1 MAEKLIEETLN
12 AILIIANYEVTLDS
26 NQRKA
31 AEYFLLDL
39 FSRKDVNI
47 LVIVHE
53 LLKLASTN
61 TYIGDFNDIYQ
72 KFSIILRDNSIS
84 ENIQFTSLS
93 LLDSAITLEKWE
105 YLNTDQKQYFKKG
118 IMELAL
124 SGYND
129 LNKQPLISYPVAVR
143 RLSCILSK
151 IAIAEWPD
159 NWPDFLTEICACRF
173 LILQELLHKLHTPE
187 FKINLK
193 YKILIIS
200 KLILGIVK
208 EMAETITS
216 TTISLQSKRRATVTS
231 GICCN
236 GNIILEILSDTLQA
250 ALLGDNYLLDH
261 NTKQIGGSP
270 LIAKNCDFSLTQLAL
285 ECLKHIISMTDIK
298 ALLEFK
304 LDDLLLELFKKW
316 RDELE
321 EEIIDLFSYIIYNIS
336 KQKHKRTIISMLK
349 YEDTN
354 RLIMGIIYLVKN
366 VVLTPDIMT
375 SIPNYETYEKH
386 LAIVN
391 LFKITVEKCIS
402 AISQIPDNMYADNT
416 NSKFDTIVC
425 IWRTCILLSIHPSL
439 NISNI
444 GLLTV
449 SIFLKYYTINKFNDL
464 EATKFYKYFNELHAE
479 VLFVDRLF
487 VILFI
492 RALRVGDPAVKYK
505 SEHWTTWN
513 RLLSTI
519 TLTTISPL
527 YMNVDFENKCLE
539 NKILPLIQHVSEYI
553 QLTDEYNIGGCED
566 KTGII
571 FSTFSNTYSK
581 IRSQVQNILNML
593 VDWDEGRLLSV
604 TFETFIRLA
613 TMILSNNSFNLVC
626 NPHTSQFNK
635 NPNNLSDLIK
645 DDKVHYDCPK
655 WVILDSF
662 FFIVETLTQRIYK
675 NAAIDPL
682 KTVCISLEHR
692 VPSYYDINMDAV
704 KRKESRWIQLLHQL
718 LNGFLQLSLNTL
730 CGIYLEYCKISLIQ
744 QTFFTIPWFDS
755 LSDKNSVVTPNGFL
769 KMLFLHLSSTK
780 FCAQSKNNHFQ
791 MNYTTLKKHAVT
803 TLTKIMLN
811 SQIFDAYTNEIIQTV
826 KNCLLDS
833 GITYEEKSIFIA
845 SLSAAVCSTKNYKII
860 SELTSAFIQQEIN
873 FLLNPFFKHCSKIEF
888 AYFLFG
894 PILKYIN
901 IIINDKN
908 NQTRKFQESSG
919 KIFNNLNGLRNSL
932 NIILT
937 VLSHIQTP
945 DNFDIAKNGG
955 FLIDL
960 NETLGNLPIESI
972 YSEKYGNFNKDL
984 DTSSSTKFQ
993 LFHPLEPIVAQIFE
1007 NLFILCKNFFDILK
1021 IGEEDEIYEY
1031 FYPFVNICDSEWNY
1045 LTSNKDI
1052 DYKTLQNCFSKQ
1064 SMFDI
1069 CYEQVNEARHLLFA
1083 IRRLLIKTISS
1094 IITLGTNKKLKI
1106 SEMINELSCVENEA
1120 FNSKIISE
1128 LSFTGFYF
1136 YPNITSL
1143 LSNSLI
1149 EPIERLPIYVILS
1162 LVKLG
1167 WTPILSPNNIP
1178 KKFSSRILQFLTEV
1192 FAIRFIPA
1200 MLKKFE
1206 VEWNNIEY
1214 SHAYIILQTNSLLKD
1229 HPQESLEVINQ
1240 MLQKEKPLLNTPL
1253 ELFFGKNNLYIEDSN
1268 INNVVYMI
1276 HYHQLN
1282 LTIKAILQ
1290 IIEQFLTK
1298 KSVHNINLSS
1308 EQKDC
1313 LINSLNSDIIDN
1325 NNYTDVEMDEKLV
1338 TIDSAKRIQFMET
1351 SEIKCEQGDIS
1362 KLVLQNETIV
1372 LACLNTIVKT
1382 IHYPEASLIEYSF
1395 KILNKYVRQFNAQ
1408 YINLKNGSNIL
1419 SKSEFHLSFIKQL
1432 LLNILQIGL
1441 QPFSFD
1447 PLNMTSNLLHPDTCS
1462 IYTPLKSHME
1472 NRHFILLRNAISE
1485 LIKCI
1490 IRSTPICNDYIIKE
1504 RIILKDQEGKNEDC
1518 NSSIISIPKV
1528 VLSKGVESLD
1538 LLISSAKLFTVQ
1550 ETANLVQSV
1559 LLEFIVDIPNNNSV
1573 LNALVYELICK
1584 QHKLII
1590 TKSSPNYLTIN
1601 IPPLNFLNG
1610 NYLNSNYI
1618 EKIGN
1623 DKLII

>member
-12 AILIIANYEVTLDS
+12 AILIIANYEVTLNS

-31 AEYFLLDL
+31 AEHFLLDL

-47 LVIVHE
+47 LAIVHE

-61 TYIGDFNDIYQ
+61 TYIGDFNDIYRR
-72 KFSIILRDNSIS
+72 FSIILKDNSIGES
-84 ENIQFTSLS
+84 IQFISLS

-118 IMELAL
+118 IIELAL

-129 LNKQPLISYPVAVR
+129 LNKQPLISYSVAVR

-159 NWPDFLTEICACRF
+159 NWPDFLTEICACRTF
-173 LILQELLHKLHTPE
+173 ILQELLHRLHTLE

-193 YKILIIS
+193 YKVSIIS

-208 EMAETITS
+208 EIAETITS
-216 TTISLQSKRRATVTS
+216 TTISLQSKRRATVIS

-236 GNIILEILSDTLQA
+236 GNTILEILSDTLQA
-250 ALLGDNYLLDH
+250 ALLGDDCLLDD
-261 NTKQIGGSP
+261 NTKQIDGSL

-304 LDDLLLELFKKW
+304 LDHLLLELFKKW
-316 RDELE
+316 RDKLE
-321 EEIIDLFSYIIYNIS
+321 EEIIDLFSCIIYNIS
-336 KQKHKRTIISMLK
+336 KQKHKRTIISTLE

-354 RLIMGIIYLVKN
+354 RLIMGIVYLVNN
-366 VVLTPDIMT
+366 VVLIPDI

-391 LFKITVEKCIS
+391 LFKITIEKCIGT
-402 AISQIPDNMYADNT
+402 ISQIPDNMYADNT
-416 NSKFDTIVC
+416 NSKFNTIIC

-449 SIFLKYYTINKFNDL
+449 TIFLKHYIINKFSDL
-464 EATKFYKYFNELHAE
+464 EATKFYKYFDELHVE

-492 RALRVGDPAVKYK
+492 RALRIGDPAIKYK

-513 RLLSTI
+513 KLLSTI

-539 NKILPLIQHVSEYI
+539 NKILPLIQHISKYI
-553 QLTDEYNIGGCED
+553 QLTDEYNIGGYED
-566 KTGII
+566 KTGIN

-581 IRSQVQNILNML
+581 IRSQVQNILNIL

-626 NPHTSQFNK
+626 NPHTFQFNK
-635 NPNNLSDLIK
+635 NPNNLSDLVK
-645 DDKVHYDCPK
+645 DDKIHYDCPK
-655 WVILDSF
+655 WVILDSL

-675 NAAIDPL
+675 NTAINPL
-682 KTVCISLEHR
+682 KTVCTSLEHR
-692 VPSYYDINMDAV
+692 VSSYYDVNMDTV

-718 LNGFLQLSLNTL
+718 LNGFLQLPLDTL
-730 CGIYLEYCKISLIQ
+730 CGIYLEYRKISLIQ

-780 FCAQSKNNHFQ
+780 FCTESKNNHFQ
-791 MNYTTLKKHAVT
+791 MNHTTLKKHTVT

-811 SQIFDAYTNEIIQTV
+811 SQIFDPYINEIIQTV

-860 SELTSAFIQQEIN
+860 SELISAFIQQEIN
-873 FLLNPFFKHCSKIEF
+873 FLLNPFFKHCSKTEF

-901 IIINDKN
+901 TIINDKN
-908 NQTRKFQESSG
+908 NQTREFQESSD
-919 KIFNNLNGLRNSL
+919 KIFNNLNELRNSL

-955 FLIDL
+955 FLIDI

-972 YSEKYGNFNKDL
+972 YSKKYRNFNKDL
-984 DTSSSTKFQ
+984 DTSSTKFQ
-993 LFHPLEPIVAQIFE
+993 LFHPLEPIMAQIFE
-1007 NLFILCKNFFDILK
+1007 NLFILCKNLFDILK

-1031 FYPFVNICDSEWNY
+1031 FYLFVNMCDSEWNY
-1045 LTSNKDI
+1045 LTLNKDI
-1052 DYKTLQNCFSKQ
+1052 NYKTLQNCFSRQ
-1064 SMFDI
+1064 FMSDI
-1069 CYEQVNEARHLLFA
+1069 CYEEVNEVRHLLFT
-1083 IRRLLIKTISS
+1083 IRKLLIKTISS
-1094 IITLGTNKKLKI
+1094 IITLGTNKKIKI
-1106 SEMINELSCVENEA
+1106 SEMANEPPCVENEA
-1120 FNSKIISE
+1120 FNSNITSE

-1149 EPIERLPIYVILS
+1149 EPIEQLPIYVILS

-1192 FAIRFIPA
+1192 FAVRFIPT

-1229 HPQESLEVINQ
+1229 NPQESLKVINQ
-1240 MLQKEKPLLNTPL
+1240 MVQKEKPLLNTPL
-1253 ELFFGKNNLYIEDSN
+1253 ELFFGRNNLYIEDSN

-1290 IIEQFLTK
+1290 IVEQFLTT
-1298 KSVHNINLSS
+1298 KSVHNLNLSF
-1308 EQKDC
+1308 EQKDY
-1313 LINSLNSDIIDN
+1313 LINPLHSDVID
-1325 NNYTDVEMDEKLV
+1325 NNYTDVEMDEKLM
-1338 TIDSAKRIQFMET
+1338 TMDSTKRIQFMET
-1351 SEIKCEQGDIS
+1351 PEIKCEQGDIS
-1362 KLVLQNETIV
+1362 KIVFQDETIV
-1372 LACLNTIVKT
+1372 LACLNTILKT

-1408 YINLKNGSNIL
+1408 YINLKSGSNIL
-1419 SKSEFHLSFIKQL
+1419 SKFEFHLTYIKQL
-1432 LLNILQIGL
+1432 LLSLLQIGL

-1447 PLNMTSNLLHPDTCS
+1447 PLNMTSNLLQPE
-1462 IYTPLKSHME
+1462 IYIHTPLKSHME
-1472 NRHFILLRNAISE
+1472 NRHFILLRSAISE

-1504 RIILKDQEGKNEDC
+1504 RIILKDQEGKSEDY
-1518 NSSIISIPKV
+1518 NSSIISIPEV
-1528 VLSKGVESLD
+1528 VLSKGVESLN
-1538 LLISSAKLFTVQ
+1538 LLISSANLFTVQ

-1559 LLEFIVDIPNNNSV
+1559 LLEFILDTPNNNSV
-1573 LNALVYELICK
+1573 LNTLIYELICK
-1584 QHKLII
+1584 QHKLIM
-1590 TKSSPNYLTIN
+1590 TKSSPNSLTIN
-1601 IPPLNFLNG
+1601 IPSINFLNR
-1610 NYLNSNYI
+1610 NCLNSNYR
-1618 EKIGN
+1618 EN
-1623 DKLII
+1623 RQ